1 MTEAGRGLVIRLDSG
16 AIWLTSVSNAI
27 VDSHTESGLCV
38 QSLPDGITT
47 VMFNIVQVNLNYK
60 TNQQN
65 EYGNLV
71 VVLYFSH
78 LRHIINLMVNTAKA
92 FG

>member
-1 MTEAGRGLVIRLDSG
+1 MINDKLFQTLSCFSILQVTEAGRGLVIRLGSG
-16 AIWLTSVSNAI
+16 AIWLTSVSNVI

-60 TNQQN
+60 TTNGMN
-65 EYGNLV
+65 ME
-71 VVLYFSH
+71 
-78 LRHIINLMVNTAKA
+78 IW
-92 FG
+92 